1 MKFDIITLFPKVCE
15 PYFKES
21 ILGRAVKN
29 KLIEVK
35 IHNLREY
42 SRDKK
47 HQKVDDRAY
56 GGGPG
61 MVLQAL
67 PVIRA
72 VASVKSKKKIK
83 IKVVV
88 LSAKGKEFTDKLSLS
103 FSKYDQLILV
113 AGHYE
118 GIDERVIKVL
128 KTCLPAGRAEEGSVG
143 QYILSGGEL
152 PAMVIVDAVARKI
165 KGVLGKSES
174 LEEHRLGAGV
184 PTYTRPETIS
194 YKGKKYSVPKVLLSG
209 HHRDIEEWRL
219 EHKKI

>member
-1 MKFDIITLFPKVCE
+1 MKFDIITLFPEVCV

-118 GIDERVIKVL
+118 GIDERAIKAL
-128 KTCLPAGRAEEGSVG
+128 KAEEVSVG